1 MGTEKYTQF
10 KNKYYKGQNPVAV
23 YNRNKNN
30 YKSMQSKKYKSIQAE
45 KNTQNAKSMSEYNR
59 RKRLETEAT
68 FMSKEITETIKNK
81 FQKGVQPMSS
91 FFILHFC

>member
-59 RKRLETEAT
+59 RKKIGDGSHLHV
-68 FMSKEITETIKNK
+68 KGNNGKNK
-81 FQKGVQPMSS
+81 N
-91 FFILHFC
+91 